1 MAHDA
6 VAEIVTPREIGRGSI
21 GAVLE
26 PGKKEQPSPPDRDR
40 SRKWR
45 GETEPGRAGDPAAP
59 LHDLDRED
67 GASKPA
73 EDALADL
80 VEAPLSSKLAVPAA
94 TAPAIS
100 TNAAAPR

>member
-6 VAEIVTPREIGRGSI
+6 VAEIVTPQEIGRGSI

-26 PGKKEQPSPPDRDR
+26 PGKKAAEPPDCDR
-40 SRKWR
+40 SREWR
-45 GETEPGRAGDPAAP
+45 GETEPSRAGDPAAP

-94 TAPAIS
+94 IAPAIIP
-100 TNAAAPR
+100 NAATPR